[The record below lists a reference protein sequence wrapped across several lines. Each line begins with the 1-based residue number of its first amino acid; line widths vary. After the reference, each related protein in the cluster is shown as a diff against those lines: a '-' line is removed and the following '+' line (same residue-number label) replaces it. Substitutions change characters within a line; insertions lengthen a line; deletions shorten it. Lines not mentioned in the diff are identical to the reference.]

1 MMTRPQVSSRL
12 PVKLLLDLEAT
23 CTRCYRIE
31 NRPRVPATSGKRQG
45 APYGVFPSVQTISL

>member
-1 MMTRPQVSSRL
+1 MLYVKRTRRW
-12 PVKLLLDLEAT
+12 
-23 CTRCYRIE
+23 RIE